1 MPTFQEQM
9 PYTDG
14 EKRYHTLSFALRRR
28 FGAPVWKAAVDAG
41 FTCPN
46 RDGSK
51 GREGCAF
58 CLGGNGDFT
67 AGSHLSPVEQISAE
81 QRRIRQRRPD
91 AQVIAYF
98 QAYTNTYAPAERLR
112 MIYDPVVGLEGVC
125 GISIATRPDCLP
137 AEVLNYLEELAARTY
152 LTVELGLQT
161 IHDATAERIRRGYGL
176 EAFLEAVHRLHERRI
191 RVCVHLING
200 LPGEEPEDMLETAR
214 LIGGL
219 RPGGVKIH
227 ALQILKDTPM
237 ADWWRR
243 GEVNALTKEAYTDIV
258 CRQLEWLPPET
269 VIERLT
275 GDGRK
280 ELLLAPDWRCG
291 KIAVLAGIDR
301 RLREGDRWQ
310 GKRFCM
316 DSPT

>member
-1 MPTFQEQM
+1 M
-9 PYTDG
+9 
-14 EKRYHTLSFALRRR
+14 
-28 FGAPVWKAAVDAG
+28 
-41 FTCPN
+41 
-46 RDGSK
+46 
-51 GREGCAF
+51 
-58 CLGGNGDFT
+58 
-67 AGSHLSPVEQISAE
+67 
-81 QRRIRQRRPD
+81 
-91 AQVIAYF
+91 
-98 QAYTNTYAPAERLR
+98 
-112 MIYDPVVGLEGVC
+112 
-125 GISIATRPDCLP
+125 
-137 AEVLNYLEELAARTY
+137 
-152 LTVELGLQT
+152 ELGLQT
-161 IHDATAERIRRGYGL
+161 IHDATAERIRRGYDL